1 MPAPKSEQKNPI
13 QVIARMMK
21 LLDVLAG
28 HPEPLGLKQVAQYT
42 GLHPSTAHR
51 ILSAMAADR
60 IVDRIEPGSYRL
72 GMRLLELG
80 NLVKSRINVREMALP
95 VMREL
100 HAQIGETVNLSVRH
114 DDEIVYVER
123 TSSGRSAMRVV
134 HVIGTRAALNITA
147 AGKLFLL
154 EEGFQKLREY
164 AKRTGLAA
172 HTKNTLSSLPLLERT
187 ERIQRQGLGD
197 GLGRSRDRR
206 ALRRRRGAR
215 RRGHL
220 IAALSISSPADRME
234 ADLGPLVK
242 ESAERIAHAI
252 TARTARASAS
262 PEGVKQ
268 HSASAR
274 FLLQAVLF

>member
-1 MPAPKSEQKNPI
+1 MAARSDQKNERKNPI

-21 LLDVLAG
+21 LLDVLAE

-51 ILSAMAADR
+51 ILSAMAGDR
-60 IVDRIEPGSYRL
+60 LVDRIEPGSYRL

-134 HVIGTRAALNITA
+134 HVIGTRAALHITA

-154 EEGFQKLREY
+154 EEGFPRLREY
-164 AKRTGLAA
+164 AKRTGLTG
-172 HTKNTLSSLPLLERT
+172 HTKNTLTSLPLLER
-187 ERIQRQGLGD
+187 ELGRIQTQGFATDAEEAELGV
-197 GLGRSRDRR
+197 RCVAAPVRDD
-206 ALRRRRGAR
+206 A
-215 RRGHL
+215 GHL
-220 IAALSISSPADRME
+220 VAALSISSPADRMK
-234 ADLGPLVK
+234 ATWGPLVK
-242 ESAERIAHAI
+242 ESAERISHAI
-252 TARTARASAS
+252 GYRK
-262 PEGVKQ
+262 EGVRLG
-268 HSASAR
+268 A
-274 FLLQAVLF
+274 